1 MSLIISPKL
10 FIACIR
16 DSLGI
21 FYPEKDNKIHIK
33 AGLDWLK
40 YAQDQS
46 GDGGV
51 AAWYSLLTDWM
62 PSYIETTGYIISTF
76 LECSVYLKDSDL
88 KNRAIKMG
96 DFLIRM
102 QNPDGSFRRQVPKVT
117 NDPEPIIFDTGQDII
132 GLTDLFKHTKIHKYL
147 DSAIKAA
154 DFLCL
159 NQEKDGGWIKYEYGG
174 IARTYETR
182 SSWALLKV
190 FEITKNQKYKNCGVK
205 NLNWAAKQQNIN
217 GWFKNNDLPHPNPDD
232 PLTHTISYAIEGFLW
247 SGILLNEKK
256 YINIAKKTAD
266 KMLEYFTKHG
276 FLPGTFNKNWRSKDH
291 YACLTGDAQIALVWL
306 ELYKI
311 SKDMKYLKT
320 AKKLNSYL
328 KKTQDITTKDKNIK
342 GGIKGSFPIY
352 GDLIGL
358 KGYCRMAYL
367 NWSVKF
373 FIDSLL
379 AEETI

>member
-1 MSLIISPKL
+1 MLRSISLKL
-10 FIACIR
+10 VSICIK

-21 FYPEKDNKIHIK
+21 FYPEKENEIHIK
-33 AGLDWLK
+33 AGLEWLK
-40 YAQDQS
+40 FAQDQS
-46 GDGGV
+46 SDGGV
-51 AAWYSLLTDWM
+51 SAWYSLLTGWM

-76 LECSVYLKDSDL
+76 LDCSEYFKDKDL
-88 KNRAIKMG
+88 NKRATKMG

-102 QNPDGSFRRQVPKVT
+102 QNSDGSFRRQVPEVCT
-117 NDPEPIIFDTGQDII
+117 DTSPIIFDTSQDII
-132 GLTDLFKHTKIHKYL
+132 GLTDLYKHTKISKYL

-154 DFLCL
+154 DFLCKV
-159 NQEKDGGWIKYEYGG
+159 QEKNGSWIKYEYGG
-174 IARTYETR
+174 CSRTYETR

-190 FEITKNQKYKNCGVK
+190 FEITKNKKYKNCGVK
-205 NLNWAAKQQNIN
+205 NLNWAAKNQNAN

-256 YINIAKKTAD
+256 YINFAKKAAD
-266 KMLEYFTKHG
+266 RMLEYFNKNG
-276 FLPGTFNKNWRSKDH
+276 FLPGTFNKNWHSSDH
-291 YACLTGDAQIALVWL
+291 YACLTGNAQIALVWL

-311 SKDMKYLKT
+311 TKDMKYLTT

-328 KKTQDITTKDKNIK
+328 KKTQDTKIKDKNIR

-352 GDLIGL
+352 GDLVGF

-367 NWSVKF
+367 NWAVKF